1 MDRISRKEAIQKY
14 YGDRFETIWRAAE
27 HGACSQSDLWFTIPN
42 GWKRMHGFSVS
53 RTFAKRKSTAKKK
66 RRRRIAFAVCF
77 WVMQEKINE
86 VLPNTVET
94 TFAAFVDVK
103 SVPFGDVSTS

>member
-66 RRRRIAFAVCF
+66 TQAQDCF
-77 WVMQEKINE
+77 CYMFLGHARKNQ
-86 VLPNTVET
+86 
-94 TFAAFVDVK
+94 
-103 SVPFGDVSTS
+103 